1 MSSKEETIKK
11 WQFLNGGCAIIP
23 RIREKE
29 TRGFASQDNRN
40 LDKR

>member
-11 WQFLNGGCAIIP
+11 WQFLNDGCAIIP

-29 TRGFASQDNRN
+29 TRDFAAQDNCKLNR
-40 LDKR
+40 